1 MMHIAELVFKKRTIF
16 YFALLCIVVGGII
29 SYMAISKLEDP
40 EIQTPLAK
48 IITIYPGA
56 SAHQVEMEVTN
67 VLEDAI
73 SELADINKITSKSSA
88 NVSSI
93 DVMLELT
100 VPQEEVQ
107 QRWEFLRRKLEM
119 AQLRLPSGARAPM
132 VFDDIG
138 DVYGMFYA
146 ITADGYSYREMSEQ
160 AQFLKRNL
168 LQVKGVRKVAIY
180 GEQPPAIDIV
190 LSPERMAQLGIMPL
204 QVMLAV
210 QDYCSTPYAGNL
222 LSGNTQMRVDVGG
235 RIGSADDLRQALI
248 KGPKQQVFKL
258 ADIADI
264 HETYAEPLHNTL
276 HVNNHKA
283 LALSLSMEPGENI
296 VSLGRRVDERL
307 NELLR
312 TMPAGFELHK
322 VFNQPNEVQ
331 HAIGDFMV
339 NIIMSVSIVVL
350 VLMLTMGLRSGLII
364 GSGLV
369 LTILATFPLMYV
381 AGGTMQRISLGAFI
395 VAMGMLVDNAIVVID
410 GILVRMQ
417 THGRSKSTFTQP
429 AIRTAWPLLGA
440 TLIAITAFLPAVLS
454 KDAAGTYV
462 HDLFVVLCISLFIS
476 WLLALTQVPLFS
488 AIFLKPNNDSK
499 KQNSANNQIYHGVAY
514 SAVRKILE
522 YCIKHKKIT
531 LSSSAIVLT
540 LCALG
545 IGGVKRTFFP
555 DFNYNQAYIEY
566 RLPDGS
572 NAERV
577 HADLRQIADHL
588 LSMPEVQLV
597 VTSQGQSPTR
607 YCLVR
612 PIGEMADSYGEL
624 IVNFDSYATMVAMKP
639 QLEEYLRNNYPQALT
654 RIRKYNLSVASS
666 HNVEAQFSGPD
677 PAVLKQLA
685 AQVED
690 IMRRSPYAD
699 PHTICNDWN
708 AMGRSVRVDYL
719 MSDARRNSTSRSDI
733 AMALL
738 AATDGLPLGSIYEG
752 ETPIPVNLKL
762 RNPDG
767 SRIAALA
774 DIPVWNML
782 PNLDALNKEAVMALL
797 MGTQTPE
804 ELRQRIVRSMPLS
817 AVSQRVG
824 LGWEETSVTRV
835 NRKRTI
841 QAQCDVVD
849 GHGPATLLAD
859 IRPAVEAIALPEGYT
874 LEWVGEHAIQHTA
887 IRNIFR
893 YVPVTAMIIAL
904 LLILLFNDARRPLIV
919 ALCIPMALVGIV
931 MGLLLT
937 GQPYTFIAIVGTFGL
952 VGMLIK
958 NAIVLLDEIEL
969 QLKAGQTR
977 YHAIIDATVAR
988 TRPVLMAS
996 ITTILGMLPLLFDP
1010 MYCSMAVTI
1019 ISGLIAGTLITL
1031 VFVPV
1036 LYAAF
1041 YKVKSH

>member
-1 MMHIAELVFKKRTIF
+1 MHIAKLVFKKKAIF
-16 YFALLCIVVGGII
+16 YLALLSMAIGGII

-88 NVSSI
+88 NVSMI

-119 AQLRLPSGARAPM
+119 AQLRLPNGARAPM

-180 GEQPPAIDIV
+180 GEQPPVIDIV
-190 LSPERMAQLGIMPL
+190 LSPERMARLGIMPL
-204 QVMLAV
+204 QVMMAV

-222 LSGNTQMRVDVGG
+222 LSGGTQMRVTVGG
-235 RIGSADDLRQALI
+235 RIGSADDLRQVLI

-258 ADIADI
+258 ADIAEI
-264 HETYAEPLHNTL
+264 SEGYTEPLHNTL
-276 HVNNHKA
+276 HLNNQKA
-283 LALSLSMEPGENI
+283 LGLSLSMEPGENI
-296 VSLGRRVDERL
+296 VSLGQRVDEQL
-307 NELLR
+307 AELQS

-322 VFNQPNEVQ
+322 IFNQPNEVK
-331 HAIGDFMV
+331 HAIADFMV
-339 NIIMSVSIVVL
+339 NIVMSVAIVVL

-417 THGRSKSTFTQP
+417 THGRTKSTFTQP

-476 WLLALTQVPLFS
+476 WLLALTQVPFFS
-488 AIFLKPNNDSK
+488 AIFLKSNIKKNKNDAK
-499 KQNSANNQIYHGVAY
+499 PIYSGKAY
-514 SAVRKILE
+514 STVRRTLE
-522 YCIKHKKIT
+522 FCIKHKLIT
-531 LSSSAIVLT
+531 LGTSALLLA

-545 IGGVKRTFFP
+545 IGSVKRTFFP

-572 NAERV
+572 NADRV
-577 HADLRQIADHL
+577 HADLREIADYL
-588 LSMPEVQLV
+588 LNLPQVQMV

-612 PIGEMADSYGEL
+612 PIGDMADSYGEL
-624 IVNFDSYATMVAMKP
+624 IVNFESYAAMIAMKP
-639 QLEEYLRNNYPQALT
+639 QLEDYLRSNYPQALT

-685 AQVED
+685 AQVEG

-699 PHTICNDWN
+699 PHTICTDWN
-708 AMGRSVRVDYL
+708 AMGKSLRVDYL

-738 AATDGLPLGSIYEG
+738 AATDGLPLGTIYEG
-752 ETPIPVNLKL
+752 ETPIPVSLKL

-767 SRIAALA
+767 SRIGALA

-782 PNLDALNKEAVMALL
+782 PNLDALNKEAVMGLL
-797 MGTQTPE
+797 MGTITPD
-804 ELRQRIVRSMPLS
+804 ELRERIVRSVPLS
-817 AVSQRVG
+817 AVSQHVG

-849 GHGPATLLAD
+849 GHGPATLLSD
-859 IRPAVEAIALPEGYT
+859 IKAEVEAIALPEGYT
-874 LEWVGEHAIQHTA
+874 MEWVGEHVIQHTA

-893 YVPVTAMIIAL
+893 YVPVTAMLIVL
-904 LLILLFNDARRPLIV
+904 LLVLLFNDARRPLIV
-919 ALCIPMALVGIV
+919 VLCIPMSMVGIIP
-931 MGLLLT
+931 GLLLT

-952 VGMLIK
+952 AGMLIK

-1031 VFVPV
+1031 IFVPV

>member
-1 MMHIAELVFKKRTIF
+1 MHITELVFKKKAIF
-16 YFALLCIVVGGII
+16 YLALICMAVGGII

-73 SELADINKITSKSSA
+73 SELADINKITSKSAA
-88 NVSSI
+88 NVSMI

-100 VPQEEVQ
+100 VPQDQVQ

-119 AQLRLPSGARAPM
+119 AQLRLPNGARAPM

-160 AQFLKRNL
+160 AQYLKRNL

-190 LSPERMAQLGIMPL
+190 LSPERMAQLGIMPI
-204 QVMLAV
+204 QVMLAM
-210 QDYCSTPYAGNL
+210 QDYCATTYAGNL
-222 LSGNTQMRVDVGG
+222 LSGGTQMRVNVGG
-235 RIGSADDLRQALI
+235 RISSADDLRQVLI

-264 HETYAEPLHNTL
+264 REGYAEPLHNTL
-276 HVNNHKA
+276 HVNNQKA

-296 VSLGRRVDERL
+296 VSLGERVDKRL
-307 NELLR
+307 SELQN
-312 TMPAGFELHK
+312 TMPTGFELHK
-322 VFNQPNEVQ
+322 VFNQPQEVQ
-331 HAIGDFMV
+331 RAIGDFMV
-339 NIIMSVSIVVL
+339 NIVMSVAIVVL

-417 THGRSKSTFTQP
+417 THGRRKSTFTKP

-476 WLLALTQVPLFS
+476 WLLALTQVPYFS
-488 AIFLKPNNDSK
+488 AIFLKNNINTNK
-499 KQNSANNQIYHGVAY
+499 NEKNKNEIYSGKAY
-514 SAVRKILE
+514 TMVRRTLE
-522 YCIKHKKIT
+522 FCIKHKLIT
-531 LSSSAIVLT
+531 LGTSACLLA

-545 IGGVKRTFFP
+545 IVFVKRTFFP

-572 NAERV
+572 NADRV
-577 HADLRQIADHL
+577 HADLQQITDYL
-588 LSMPEVQLV
+588 LSLPEVEMV

-612 PIGEMADSYGEL
+612 PIGDMADSYGEL
-624 IVNFDSYATMVAMKP
+624 IVNFDSYASMIAIKP
-639 QLEEYLRNNYPQALT
+639 QLEDYLRSNYPQALT

-685 AQVED
+685 AQVEN

-699 PHTICNDWN
+699 QHTICTDWN

-719 MSDARRNSTSRSDI
+719 MSDARRNNTSRSDI

-738 AATDGLPLGSIYEG
+738 AATDGLPLGTIYEG
-752 ETPIPVNLKL
+752 ETPIPVSLKL
-762 RNPDG
+762 RKPDG
-767 SRIAALA
+767 SRIDALA

-782 PNLDALNKEAVMALL
+782 PNLDAFNKETVMALL
-797 MGTQTPE
+797 MGTTTPDE
-804 ELRQRIVRSMPLS
+804 VRQRIIRSVPLS
-817 AVSQRVG
+817 AVSQRIG

-849 GHGPATLLAD
+849 GYGPATLLAD
-859 IRPAVEAIALPEGYT
+859 IRAEVEAIPLPEGYT
-874 LEWVGEHAIQHTA
+874 IEWVGEHAIQHTA
-887 IRNIFR
+887 IWNIFR
-893 YVPVTAMIIAL
+893 YVPVTAMIIVL
-904 LLILLFNDARRPLIV
+904 LLVLLFNDVRRPLIV
-919 ALCIPMALVGIV
+919 ALCIPMSIVGIV
-931 MGLLLT
+931 PGLILT

-952 VGMLIK
+952 AGMLIK